1 MNKMI
6 VANLVHRP
14 VRSVISILAVAIEV
28 TMILLM
34 VGLMLGILNDSKDR
48 QRGLGADVIVRP
60 PGSANFGA
68 FSSAPASLHY
78 ADVIMKQPHVAAVAP
93 VVLQTTTSLTNIE
106 VLNGIDLPS
115 FEAVGGPLIYLKGGP
130 FQQPYDMIVDDVY
143 ASANKVGVGS
153 KISVL
158 NHEFKVSGIV
168 PHGRGAR
175 RYVPMK
181 TMQEL
186 IGAENKASVFYVK
199 VDDPKNTDA
208 AVDEFKSILPNFVIT
223 STREWMQL
231 MTPDNIPGLSTV
243 IKVVIGIAVVIGF
256 IVIFQSMYTAVMER
270 TREIGILKSLGA
282 SKSYVVRVI
291 LRETLLLAVAGILA
305 GFLMSIAGRAG
316 LVHRFPTLTVLPIT
330 WKWATYATVIAI
342 GGAML
347 GAVYPAFKAAQ
358 KDPIDALAYE

>member
-34 VGLMLGILNDSKDR
+34 VGLMLGILDDSKER
-48 QRGLGADVIVRP
+48 QKGLGADVIVRP

-68 FSSAPASLHY
+68 FSGAPASLRY
-78 ADVIMKQPHVAAVAP
+78 ADKLSQQPHVAAVAP
-93 VVLQTTTSLTNIE
+93 VILQTTTSLTNIE
-106 VLNGIDLPS
+106 VLNGVDLPS
-115 FEAVGGPLIYLKGGP
+115 FEAVGGPLRYIKGGP
-130 FQQPYDMIVDDVY
+130 FQQPYDMIVDDIY
-143 ASANKVGVGS
+143 AAANKVRVGS
-153 KISVL
+153 TISVL
-158 NHEFKVSGIV
+158 NHEFRVSGIV

-181 TMQEL
+181 TMQDML
-186 IGAENKASVFYVK
+186 GAENKASVFYVK
-199 VDDPKNTDA
+199 VDDAKNIDA
-208 AVDEFKSILPNFVIT
+208 AVEGIKTLLPDFVVT

-243 IKVVIGIAVVIGF
+243 IKVVIGIAMVIGF

-282 SKSYVVRVI
+282 SKAFIVRVI
-291 LRETLLLAVAGILA
+291 LRETVLLAVAGIIV
-305 GFLMSIAGRAG
+305 GFIASMLGRAG

-330 WKWATYATVIAI
+330 LKWGVYSTVIAI
-342 GGAML
+342 GGALL
-347 GAVYPAFKAAQ
+347 GAIYPAFKAAQ

>member
-14 VRSVISILAVAIEV
+14 VRSFISILAVAIEV

-34 VGLMLGILNDSKDR
+34 VGLMLGILNDTKDR

-68 FSSAPASLHY
+68 FSSAPASVRY
-78 ADVIMKQPHVAAVAP
+78 ADVLMKQPHVAAVAP

-106 VLNGIDLPS
+106 ILNGIDLPS
-115 FEAVGGPLIYLKGGP
+115 FESVGGPLIYLKGGP
-130 FQQPYDMIVDDVY
+130 FQGPYDMIVDDIY
-143 ASANKVGVGS
+143 ASANKVHVGS
-153 KISVL
+153 RINVL
-158 NHEFKVSGIV
+158 NHEFRVSGIV

-181 TMQEL
+181 TLQDL

-199 VDDPKNTDA
+199 VDDAKNTDT
-208 AVDEFKSILPNFVIT
+208 VVNELKGTLPNFVIT

-243 IKVVIGIAVVIGF
+243 IKVVIGIAVIIGF

-282 SKSYVVRVI
+282 SKAYIVRVI
-291 LRETLLLAVAGILA
+291 LRETLLLAVAGIVA
-305 GFLMSIAGRAG
+305 GFIISMAGRAG

-330 WKWATYATVIAI
+330 WKWAIYATVIAI

-347 GAVYPAFKAAQ
+347 GAIYPAFKAAQ

>member
-34 VGLMLGILNDSKDR
+34 VGLMLGILDDSKER
-48 QRGLGADVIVRP
+48 QKGLGADVIVRP

-68 FSSAPASLHY
+68 FSGAPASLRY
-78 ADVIMKQPHVAAVAP
+78 ADLLSKQPHVAAVAP
-93 VVLQTTTSLTNIE
+93 VILQTTTSLTNIE

-115 FEAVGGPLIYLKGGP
+115 FEAVGGPLRYLKGGP

-143 ASANKVGVGS
+143 AAGNKVGVGS
-153 KISVL
+153 VITVL
-158 NHEFKVSGIV
+158 NHEFRVSGIV

-181 TMQEL
+181 TMQDML
-186 IGAENKASVFYVK
+186 GAENKASVFYLK
-199 VDDPKNTDA
+199 VDDAKNIDA
-208 AVDEFKSILPNFVIT
+208 AVEGIKTLLPNFVVT

-282 SKSYVVRVI
+282 SKAFIVRVI
-291 LRETLLLAVAGILA
+291 LRETVLLAVAGIIV
-305 GFLMSIAGRAG
+305 GFIASMLGRAG

-330 WKWATYATVIAI
+330 LKWGVYSTLIAI
-342 GGAML
+342 GGALL
-347 GAVYPAFKAAQ
+347 GAIYPAFKAAQ

>member
-34 VGLMLGILNDSKDR
+34 VGLMLGILDDSKER
-48 QRGLGADVIVRP
+48 QKGLGADVIVRP

-68 FSSAPASLHY
+68 FSGAPASLRY
-78 ADVIMKQPHVAAVAP
+78 ADLLSKQLHVAAVAP
-93 VVLQTTTSLTNIE
+93 VILQTTTSLTNIE

-115 FEAVGGPLIYLKGGP
+115 FEAVGGPLRYLKGGP

-143 ASANKVGVGS
+143 AAGNKVGVGS
-153 KISVL
+153 VITVL
-158 NHEFKVSGIV
+158 NHDFRVSGIV

-181 TMQEL
+181 TMQDML
-186 IGAENKASVFYVK
+186 GAENKASVFYLK
-199 VDDPKNTDA
+199 VDDAKNIDA
-208 AVDEFKSILPNFVIT
+208 AVEGIKTLLPNFVVT

-282 SKSYVVRVI
+282 SKAFIVRVI
-291 LRETLLLAVAGILA
+291 LRETILLAVAGIIV
-305 GFLMSIAGRAG
+305 GFIASMLGRAG

-330 WKWATYATVIAI
+330 LKWGVYSTLIAI
-342 GGAML
+342 GGALL
-347 GAVYPAFKAAQ
+347 GAIYPAFKAAQ

>member
-34 VGLMLGILNDSKDR
+34 VGLMLGILDDSKVR
-48 QRGLGADVIVRP
+48 QKGLGADVIVRP

-68 FSSAPASLHY
+68 FSGAPASLRY
-78 ADVIMKQPHVAAVAP
+78 ADLLSKQPHVAAVAP
-93 VVLQTTTSLTNIE
+93 VILQTTTSLTNIE

-115 FEAVGGPLIYLKGGP
+115 FEAVGGPLRYLKGGP

-143 ASANKVGVGS
+143 AAGNKVGVDS
-153 KISVL
+153 VITVL
-158 NHEFKVSGIV
+158 NHEFRVSGIV

-181 TMQEL
+181 TMQDML
-186 IGAENKASVFYVK
+186 GAENKASVFYVK
-199 VDDPKNTDA
+199 VDDPKNIDA
-208 AVDEFKSILPNFVIT
+208 AVEGIKALLPNFVVT

-282 SKSYVVRVI
+282 SKAFIVRVI
-291 LRETLLLAVAGILA
+291 LRETILLAIAGIIV
-305 GFLMSIAGRAG
+305 GFIASMLGRAG

-330 WKWATYATVIAI
+330 LKWGVYSTLIAI
-342 GGAML
+342 GGALL
-347 GAVYPAFKAAQ
+347 GAIYPAFKAAQ

>member
-34 VGLMLGILNDSKDR
+34 VGLMLGILDDSKVR
-48 QRGLGADVIVRP
+48 QKGLGADVIVRP

-68 FSSAPASLHY
+68 FSGAPASLRY
-78 ADVIMKQPHVAAVAP
+78 ADLLSKQPHVAAVAP
-93 VVLQTTTSLTNIE
+93 VILQTTTSLTNIE

-115 FEAVGGPLIYLKGGP
+115 FEAVGGPLRYLKGGP

-143 ASANKVGVGS
+143 AAGNKVGVDS
-153 KISVL
+153 VITVL
-158 NHEFKVSGIV
+158 NHEFRVSGIV

-181 TMQEL
+181 TMQDML
-186 IGAENKASVFYVK
+186 GAENKASVFYVK
-199 VDDPKNTDA
+199 VDDAKNIDA
-208 AVDEFKSILPNFVIT
+208 AVEGIKNLLPNFVVT

-282 SKSYVVRVI
+282 SKAFIVRVI
-291 LRETLLLAVAGILA
+291 LRETILLAIAGIIV
-305 GFLMSIAGRAG
+305 GFIASMLGRAG

-330 WKWATYATVIAI
+330 LKWGVYSTLIAI
-342 GGAML
+342 GGALL
-347 GAVYPAFKAAQ
+347 GAIYPAFKAAQ

>member
-34 VGLMLGILNDSKDR
+34 VGLMLGILDDSKER
-48 QRGLGADVIVRP
+48 QKGLGADVIVRP

-68 FSSAPASLHY
+68 FSGTPASLRY
-78 ADVIMKQPHVAAVAP
+78 ADLLSKQPHVAAVAP
-93 VVLQTTTSLTNIE
+93 VILQTTTSLTNIE

-115 FEAVGGPLIYLKGGP
+115 FEAVGGPLRYLKGGP

-143 ASANKVGVGS
+143 AAGNKVGVGS
-153 KISVL
+153 VITVL
-158 NHEFKVSGIV
+158 NHEFRVSGIV

-181 TMQEL
+181 TMQDML
-186 IGAENKASVFYVK
+186 GAENKASVFYVK
-199 VDDPKNTDA
+199 VDDAKNVDA
-208 AVDEFKSILPNFVIT
+208 AVEGIKTLLPNFVIT

-282 SKSYVVRVI
+282 SKAFIVRVI
-291 LRETLLLAVAGILA
+291 LRETVLLAVAGIIV
-305 GFLMSIAGRAG
+305 GFIASMLGRAG

-330 WKWATYATVIAI
+330 LKWGVYSTVIAI
-342 GGAML
+342 GGALL
-347 GAVYPAFKAAQ
+347 GAIYPAFKAAQ

>member
-34 VGLMLGILNDSKDR
+34 VGLMLGILDDSKER
-48 QRGLGADVIVRP
+48 QKGLGADVIVRP

-68 FSSAPASLHY
+68 FSAAPASLRY
-78 ADVIMKQPHVAAVAP
+78 ADLLGKQAHVAAVAP

-106 VLNGIDLPS
+106 ILNGIDLPS
-115 FEAVGGPLIYLKGGP
+115 FEAVGGRLRYIKGGP
-130 FQQPYDMIVDDVY
+130 FQEPYDMIVDDVY
-143 ASANKVGVGS
+143 AAANKVHVGS
-153 KISVL
+153 TMSIL
-158 NHEFKVSGIV
+158 NHDFRVSGIV

-181 TMQEL
+181 TMQDL

-199 VDDPKNTDA
+199 VDDPKNVDA
-208 AVDEFKSILPNFVIT
+208 AVEGIKTLLPNFVVT

-282 SKSYVVRVI
+282 SKAFIVRVI
-291 LRETLLLAVAGILA
+291 LRETVLLAVAGIIV
-305 GFLMSIAGRAG
+305 GFIVSMLGRVG

-330 WKWATYATVIAI
+330 LKWGLYSTLIAI
-342 GGAML
+342 GGALL
-347 GAVYPAFKAAQ
+347 GAIYPAIKAAQ